1 MLVRNLLQVCYIHT
15 QYSVIFH
22 NNFFLLMTSQLS
34 LIALRSVR
42 GYNTVY
48 RNMNIFNFHINI
60 VIQYIVKTSL
70 M

>member
-1 MLVRNLLQVCYIHT
+1 MLYA
-15 QYSVIFH
+15 YSVF
-22 NNFFLLMTSQLS
+22 NGFPYNSFFFFLLMTFQLS
-34 LIALRSVR
+34 LIALSVR

-48 RNMNIFNFHINI
+48 RNMNIIFNFHINI

>member
-1 MLVRNLLQVCYIHT
+1 MHT
-15 QYSVIFH
+15 QYSTVFH
-22 NNFFLLMTSQLS
+22 TILFFFFLLMTFQLS
-34 LIALRSVR
+34 LIALSVR

-48 RNMNIFNFHINI
+48 RNMNIIFNFHINI